1 MPLNSARRVG
11 RTSLAVCGSAL
22 VLALTVHA
30 RPQQAQGRGQ
40 AQPPTP
46 TLGLEHGTLDFD
58 TPHFRLKLVKDSQTI
73 AALEPKGAKGVDA
86 NTPFD
91 FTPADQ
97 LTARQG
103 DRFNHLGDIH
113 IRLKQDGWQDGAW
126 LDFASSTVRKPV
138 QPIDASRP
146 APSGSKRL
154 AGAILTPTMSGTR
167 PNLTAPAAGGGA
179 AAAPAPGAS
188 PAPPITSAPVEVARS
203 WLLDASG
210 QLVLHFEVKN
220 TSQAPIIIGGLGFP
234 VVFNNMIQ
242 NFVTNRARTLPQAHE
257 ICSFFDPYVGLDAGY
272 LQVTR
277 LSGAGPA
284 LVVVPE
290 NGTRT
295 PFEAFRPLNDAS
307 RRGQTFEG
315 AFEWTSHSLAYAEN
329 EWKSATPWN
338 RPTSVTLAPGQS
350 RAYGLRFLVADAIP
364 RIEQTLAASD
374 RPVAVGIPGYILPM
388 DLDGRLFLSVGRR
401 KVSGVDVVPQGALNV
416 TAGPAAKGGQLQ
428 YTVRGT
434 KWGRARLTLTYTDG
448 STQAIHYYVTKPA
461 QQAVADMGRFLTSK
475 AWYTDETDPF
485 QRAPSV
491 MTYDRGNNR
500 IVTQDTRV
508 WVAGLSDEGGVGA
521 WLAAMMKAYGQPDK
535 AEVDKL
541 AQFVDK
547 VIWGRLQYSD
557 GPRMYGVKK
566 SLFFYQ
572 PDLVPNF
579 QYQPGNWTTWTSWNK
594 QAADAVDRAYDYPHV
609 VAAYWTMYRL
619 ARNHPGLVT
628 AQTWEWYL
636 DKAFNTVK
644 YMTGGFAPPGGRGGV
659 GYVNVGLMNGDVFV
673 FLLEDLKREA
683 WKEQA
688 DYVEGAMKRRADRWN
703 GDAYPF
709 GSEMAWDSTG
719 QEEIF
724 AWTNYFNY
732 KDKALVSLSSILG
745 YMPTVP
751 HWGYNGNARR
761 YWDFFYGAA
770 PGGTTERQ
778 IHHYGSGL
786 NSIPVLAQ
794 YREHPD
800 DYYLLRI
807 GYGGSMGALSNID
820 EEGFPS
826 AAFHS
831 YPYNLRWDTYTG
843 DYGPNFFGHAV
854 TTGTYV
860 INHPDYGWQ
869 AFGGNT
875 FMVVGDGANVPADRR
890 EWIGVRPMDS
900 LRRRIYIAPLGLYLT
915 LDAGT
920 FESASMSLSSRAVRV
935 TLAPAGPFTPA
946 ARLRIEQPAKV
957 AGVGT
962 YAAPAGFSLE
972 RGAVVV
978 PLGVKP
984 TVVELTQ
991 K

>member
-1 MPLNSARRVG
+1 MLLNSTG
-11 RTSLAVCGSAL
+11 RATGVLAVSGAAI
-22 VLALTVHA
+22 VLAMSVQA
-30 RPQQAQGRGQ
+30 RSQQAPGRGQ
-40 AQPPTP
+40 PQPPPP
-46 TLGLEHGTLDFD
+46 TLGLDHGTLEFD
-58 TPHFRLKLVKDSQTI
+58 TPHFKLKLVKDSQTI
-73 AALEPKGAKGVDA
+73 AALEPKGAKGIDA
-86 NTPFD
+86 TTPFD

-126 LDFASSTVRKPV
+126 VDFASSNVRKPV
-138 QPIDASRP
+138 EPLTASPRLP
-146 APSGSKRL
+146 AGSKLL
-154 AGAILTPTMSGTR
+154 AGAMLTPTMSGTR
-167 PNLTAPAAGGGA
+167 PNLGAASAVGPQP
-179 AAAPAPGAS
+179 AAAPAIS
-188 PAPPITSAPVEVARS
+188 DAPVQVARA
-203 WLLDASG
+203 WLLDEAG
-210 QLVLHFEVKN
+210 QLVLHFEIRN
-220 TSQAPIIIGGLGFP
+220 TSQAPVVIGGLGFP

-315 AFEWTSHSLAYAEN
+315 AFEWTTHSLAYAEN
-329 EWKSATPWN
+329 EWKSANPWN
-338 RPTSVTLAPGQS
+338 QPSSVTLPPGQS

-364 RIEQTLAASD
+364 RIEQTLTAND
-374 RPVAVGIPGYILPM
+374 RPVAVGIPGYIVPM
-388 DLDGRLFLSVGRR
+388 DVDAKLFLAPGRR
-401 KVSGVDVVPQGALNV
+401 KVARVDVEPASALTV
-416 TAGPAAKGGQLQ
+416 TPGPATKGGQAH
-428 YTVRGT
+428 YIVRGT
-434 KWGRARLTLTYTDG
+434 RWGRARLNIAYGDG
-448 STQAIHYYVTKPA
+448 SAQTIHYVVTKAA
-461 QQAVADMGRFLTSK
+461 QQTVADMGRFLTTK

-491 MTYDRGNNR
+491 MTYDRANNR

-535 AEVDKL
+535 AEIDKL
-541 AQFVDK
+541 AEFVDK
-547 VIWGRLQYSD
+547 VIWGRLQYSE

-572 PDLVPNF
+572 PDLMPNF

-594 QAADAVDRAYDYPHV
+594 QAADSVDRAYDYPHV

-628 AQTWEWYL
+628 TQTWEWYL

-659 GYVNVGLMNGDVFV
+659 GYVNVGLMNGDIFV
-673 FLLEDLKREA
+673 MLLDDLKREA

-688 DYVEGAMKRRADRWN
+688 DYIETAMKRRADRWN
-703 GDAYPF
+703 ADAYPF

-724 AWTNYFNY
+724 AWTNYFGY

-800 DYYLLRI
+800 DFYLLRI
-807 GYGGSMGALSNID
+807 GYAGSMGALSNID

-831 YPYNLRWDTYTG
+831 YPQNLRWDTYTG

-860 INHPDYGWQ
+860 INHPEYGWQ
-869 AFGGNT
+869 AFGGNVT
-875 FMVVGDGANVPADRR
+875 TSGGSVNVRTL
-890 EWIGVRPMDS
+890 DS

-920 FESASMSLSSRAVRV
+920 FESVAINSATRAVRL

-957 AGVGT
+957 AGIGT
-962 YAAPAGFSLE
+962 YAPIRTFTPE
-972 RGAVVV
+972 RGAIVV
-978 PLGVKP
+978 PLGSSV

>member
-1 MPLNSARRVG
+1 MVLNLRSRAF
-11 RTSLAVCGSAL
+11 TIFLAGVAAI
-22 VLALTVHA
+22 VLAMSVQA
-30 RPQQAQGRGQ
+30 RSQQAQGRGQ
-40 AQPPTP
+40 PQPPTP
-46 TLGLEHGTLDFD
+46 TLGLENGTIDFD

-73 AALEPKGAKGVDA
+73 AALEPKGAKGIDA

-113 IRLKQDGWQDGAW
+113 IRLKQEGWQDGAW
-126 LDFASSTVRKPV
+126 VDVASSNSRKPV
-138 QPIDASRP
+138 EAFTDLKRAP
-146 APSGSKRL
+146 AGSKLL
-154 AGAILTPTMSGTR
+154 AGAILTPTMSGVR
-167 PNLTAPAAGGGA
+167 PSFSTGAGGA
-179 AAAPAPGAS
+179 APASAGAGTAAPS
-188 PAPPITSAPVEVARS
+188 PAIASAPVEVARS
-203 WLLDASG
+203 WLLDGSG
-210 QLVLHFEVKN
+210 NLVLHFEIRN
-220 TSQAPIIIGGLGFP
+220 TTPSPVVIGGLGFP

-284 LVVVPE
+284 LIVVPE

-315 AFEWTSHSLAYAEN
+315 AFEWTTHSLAYAEN
-329 EWKSATPWN
+329 EWKSAVPWN
-338 RPTSVTLAPGQS
+338 QPSSVTLPPGQS
-350 RAYGLRFLVADAIP
+350 RAYGLKFLLADAIP
-364 RIEQTLAASD
+364 RIEQTLAAAD
-374 RPVAVGIPGYILPM
+374 RPVAVGIPGYIVPM
-388 DLDGRLFLSVGRR
+388 DLDARLFLAPGTR
-401 KVSGVDVVPQGALNV
+401 KVTRVEAEPADALKV
-416 TAGPAAKGGQLQ
+416 TPGPNTKNGQAQ
-428 YTVRGT
+428 YLVRGT
-434 KWGRARLTLTYTDG
+434 KWGRARLRVVYSDG
-448 STQAIHYYVTKPA
+448 SAQTIHYYVTKAA
-461 QQAVADMGRFLTSK
+461 QLTVADMGRFLTTK

-491 MTYDRGNNR
+491 MTYDRANNR

-535 AEVDKL
+535 AEIDKL

-547 VIWGRLQYSD
+547 VIWGRLQYSE

-572 PDLVPNF
+572 PDLMPNF
-579 QYQPGNWTTWTSWNK
+579 QYQQGNWTTWTSWNK
-594 QAADAVDRAYDYPHV
+594 QAADSVDRAYDYPHV

-659 GYVNVGLMNGDVFV
+659 GYVNVGLMNGDIFV
-673 FLLEDLKREA
+673 MLLEDLKREA

-688 DYVEGAMKRRADRWN
+688 DYIEKAMKRRADRWN
-703 GDAYPF
+703 ADAYPF

-724 AWTNYFNY
+724 AWTNYFGY

-807 GYGGSMGALSNID
+807 GYGGSMGALANID

-831 YPYNLRWDTYTG
+831 YPHNLRWDTYTG

-860 INHPDYGWQ
+860 INHPEYGWQ
-869 AFGGNT
+869 AFGGNVT
-875 FMVVGDGANVPADRR
+875 ATAGSVNVRTL
-890 EWIGVRPMDS
+890 DS

-915 LDAGT
+915 LDSGT
-920 FESASMSLSSRAVRV
+920 FESVAIAPATRAVRV

-962 YAAPAGFSLE
+962 YAPARTFAAE
-972 RGAVVV
+972 RGAITV
-978 PLGVKP
+978 PLGSTA

>member
-1 MPLNSARRVG
+1 MLLISKRPA
-11 RTSLAVCGSAL
+11 SLALAL
-22 VLALTVHA
+22 IGVAVLAIAAHA
-30 RPQQAQGRGQ
+30 WPEQATTQTPPQTPPAQGRGQ
-40 AQPPTP
+40 GQPPAP
-46 TLGLEHGTLDFD
+46 TLGLDNGTIDFD
-58 TPHFRLKLVKDSQTI
+58 TPHFTLRLVKDSQTI
-73 AALEPKGAKGVDA
+73 ASLEPKGAKGVDA
-86 NTPFD
+86 MTPFD

-113 IRLKQDGWQDGAW
+113 LRIKQDGWRDGAW
-126 LDFASSTVRKPV
+126 VDLASSAARKPV
-138 QPIDASRP
+138 TAIP
-146 APSGSKRL
+146 ALKTAPTGSKLL
-154 AGAILTPTMSGTR
+154 AGAVLTPTM
-167 PNLTAPAAGGGA
+167 GA
-179 AAAPAPGAS
+179 DPG
-188 PAPPITSAPVEVARS
+188 PVEITRS

-210 QLVLHFEVKN
+210 QLVLHFELRN
-220 TSQAPIIIGGLGFP
+220 TSKAPVVIGGLGFP

-257 ICSFFDPYVGLDAGY
+257 ICSFFDPYVGRDGGY

-315 AFEWTSHSLAYAEN
+315 AFEWTTHSQAYAEN
-329 EWKSATPWN
+329 EWKNADPWN
-338 RPTSVTLAPGQS
+338 APTSATLAPGQS
-350 RAYGLRFLVADAIP
+350 RSYGLRFLVADAIP
-364 RIEQTLAASD
+364 NIEKTLAAAD
-374 RPVAVGIPGYILPM
+374 RPVAVGIPGYIVPM
-388 DLDGRLFLSVGRR
+388 DLDAKLFLSPGKR
-401 KVSGVDVVPQGALNV
+401 KVTRVDAEPAGAL
-416 TAGPAAKGGQLQ
+416 TITPAPAAKNGHLQ
-428 YTVRGT
+428 YVVRGV
-434 KWGRARLTLTYTDG
+434 KWGRARVTVTYSDG
-448 STQAIHYYVTKPA
+448 TAQTIHYNVTKPA
-461 QQAVADMGRFLTSK
+461 AQTVADMGRFLTTK

-491 MTYDRGNNR
+491 MTYDRANNR

-547 VIWGRLQYSD
+547 VIWGRLQYSE

-566 SLFFYQ
+566 SLFYYQ
-572 PDLVPNF
+572 PDLLPNY
-579 QYQPGNWTTWTSWNK
+579 QYQPGNWTSWTSWNK
-594 QAADAVDRAYDYPHV
+594 QAADSVDRAYDYPHV

-619 ARNHPGLVT
+619 ARNYPGLVT
-628 AQTWEWYL
+628 TQKWEWYL

-659 GYVNVGLMNGDVFV
+659 GYVNVGLMNGDI
-673 FLLEDLKREA
+673 FLMLLDDLKREA
-683 WKEQA
+683 WKEQSEYIEA
-688 DYVEGAMKRRADRWN
+688 AMKRRADRWN

-719 QEEIF
+719 QEEIY
-724 AWTNYFNY
+724 AWTSYFGY
-732 KDKALVSLSSILG
+732 KDKSLVSLSSILG

-761 YWDFFYGAA
+761 YWDFFYGSA

-786 NSIPVLAQ
+786 NSIPVLSH
-794 YREHPD
+794 YRENPS

-831 YPYNLRWDTYTG
+831 FPQNLRWDTYTG

-869 AFGGNT
+869 AFGGNVT
-875 FMVVGDGANVPADRR
+875 VGRSPGDTRSPGSLDPGTVT
-890 EWIGVRPMDS
+890 VRTLDS
-900 LRRRIYIAPLGLYLT
+900 LRRRIYIAPFGLYLT

-920 FESASMSLSSRAVRV
+920 FETVSINPTTRAVSV
-935 TLAPAGPFTPA
+935 TLSPAAAFTPNA
-946 ARLRIEQPAKV
+946 LLRIEQPAKV

-962 YAAPAGFSLE
+962 YATTRTFTSE
-972 RGAVVV
+972 RGATVI
-978 PLGVKP
+978 PLGKTA
-984 TVVELTQ
+984 TVVELRG

>member
-1 MPLNSARRVG
+1 
-11 RTSLAVCGSAL
+11 
-22 VLALTVHA
+22 
-30 RPQQAQGRGQ
+30 
-40 AQPPTP
+40 
-46 TLGLEHGTLDFD
+46 
-58 TPHFRLKLVKDSQTI
+58 
-73 AALEPKGAKGVDA
+73 
-86 NTPFD
+86 
-91 FTPADQ
+91 
-97 LTARQG
+97 
-103 DRFNHLGDIH
+103 
-113 IRLKQDGWQDGAW
+113 
-126 LDFASSTVRKPV
+126 
-138 QPIDASRP
+138 
-146 APSGSKRL
+146 
-154 AGAILTPTMSGTR
+154 MSGTR
-167 PNLTAPAAGGGA
+167 PNLTAPEGARGRAASAGP
-179 AAAPAPGAS
+179 AAAP
-188 PAPPITSAPVEVARS
+188 ITTAPVEVTRS

-210 QLVLHFEVKN
+210 QLVLHFEIRN
-220 TSQAPIIIGGLGFP
+220 TSKAPLVIGGLGFP

-284 LVVVPE
+284 LVVVPA
-290 NGTRT
+290 NGTPT

-315 AFEWTSHSLAYAEN
+315 AFEWTTHSAAYAEN
-329 EWKSATPWN
+329 EWKGVNQWN
-338 RPTSVTLAPGQS
+338 RATSATLAPGQS
-350 RAYGLRFLVADAIP
+350 RAYGLRFLLADAIP
-364 RIEQTLAASD
+364 GIERTLAAND
-374 RPVAVGIPGYILPM
+374 RPVAVGIPGYIVPM
-388 DLDGRLFLSVGRR
+388 DLDAKLFLSAGRR
-401 KVSGVDVVPQGALNV
+401 KVTRVDVDPAGALNV
-416 TAGPAAKGGQLQ
+416 TPAPVTKSGQFQ
-428 YTVRGT
+428 YVIRGT
-434 KWGRARLTLTYTDG
+434 AWGRARLTVTYSDG
-448 STQAIHYYVTKPA
+448 AAQTIHYYVTKPA
-461 QQAVADMGRFLTSK
+461 QQAVADMGRFLTTK
-475 AWYTDETDPF
+475 AWYTDESDPF
-485 QRAPSV
+485 GRAPSV

-500 IVTQDTRV
+500 IVTQDSRV

-547 VIWGRLQYSD
+547 VVWGRLQYSD

-572 PDLVPNF
+572 PDLMPDF

-594 QAADAVDRAYDYPHV
+594 EAADAVNRAYDYPHV

-619 ARNHPGLVT
+619 ARNYQGLVT
-628 AQTWEWYL
+628 TRTWEWYL

-644 YMTGGFAPPGGRGGV
+644 YMTGGFTPPGGRGGV
-659 GYVNVGLMNGDVFV
+659 GYVNVGLMNGDIFV
-673 FLLEDLKREA
+673 YLLEDLKREG
-683 WKEQA
+683 WQEQS
-688 DYVEGAMKRRADRWN
+688 DYLEGAMKRRADRWN
-703 GDAYPF
+703 ADAYPF

-724 AWTNYFNY
+724 AWTSYFSY

-786 NSIPVLAQ
+786 NSIPVLSQ

-831 YPYNLRWDTYTG
+831 YPHNLRWDTYTG

-854 TTGTYV
+854 TAGTYV
-860 INHPDYGWQ
+860 VNHPEFGWQ
-869 AFGGNT
+869 AFGGNLT
-875 FMVVGDGANVPADRR
+875 THAGAVT
-890 EWIGVRPMDS
+890 VRTLDS
-900 LRRRIYIAPLGLYLT
+900 LRRRIYVAPFGLYLT
-915 LDAGT
+915 LDSGA
-920 FESASMSLSSRAVRV
+920 FESVTIAPSTRAVRL
-935 TLAPAGPFTPA
+935 TLAPAGPHTPA
-946 ARLRIEQPAKV
+946 ARLRIEQPANV
-957 AGVGT
+957 AGVGR
-962 YAAPAGFSLE
+962 YSAPATVSLE
-972 RGAVVV
+972 RGAAVV
-978 PLGVKP
+978 PLGPQP
-984 TVVELTQ
+984 TIVELIQ